1 MKLIG
6 ITGIIISLEDYF
18 KNVVDSFV
26 PECTEW
32 SDVRREFIDYVDSDS
47 DFVAVSDSG
56 DEISELSEADEKQYH
71 DSLNSAIS
79 NLFERLEKN
88 FYKSLDESIS
98 NFEYGVE
105 LKDSIHS
112 SDAVV
117 QLGNN
122 PGRWGSLLKRSQKKW
137 DICST
142 IVYTLPNGLCKNYY
156 IDSVGCCVVSTP
168 FYYGDDINRPVF
180 GDRIDVDKMPRRL
193 P

>member
-1 MKLIG
+1 MKLRG
-6 ITGIIISLEDYF
+6 FTGMIISLEDYF
-18 KNVVDSFV
+18 KNQVESFV

-32 SDVRREFIDYVDSDS
+32 VDVRQEFIDYVDSDS

-56 DEISELSEADEKQYH
+56 DDISELSEADEKQYQ

-88 FYKSLDESIS
+88 FYKSLDESIN
-98 NFEYGVE
+98 NFEYGLE

-112 SDAVV
+112 ADAVV

-122 PGRWGSLLKRSQKKW
+122 PGRWGALLKRCLKKW

-142 IVYTLPNGLCKNYY
+142 IVYTLPKFTFL
-156 IDSVGCCVVSTP
+156 
-168 FYYGDDINRPVF
+168 
-180 GDRIDVDKMPRRL
+180 
-193 P
+193 